1 MKNDIF
7 FRFQLQKKFCA
18 ALLSIVLI
26 FIPFYAGSASPNY
39 QTAHIDGNELPPPP
53 KAFFQSTNLQ
63 TNPSN
68 LSNNQSFSDSKIP
81 TIGSTPGIFLPLI
94 FTNSPFLD
102 TQNRQLVKSYYLND
116 YLGSEGIVSGWN
128 GNVSTCDP
136 GTTSDGFKNAVA
148 QRINYFRTMAGV
160 PSIVTLDP
168 IYNQKA
174 QAAALMM
181 SANGTLS
188 HNPPSSWKCY
198 TADGD
203 EAAGSS
209 NLAMGM
215 YGPGAISGYM
225 SDSGSNNTAVGHRRW
240 ILYPQT
246 QKMGT
251 GDVISGWGWNSLW
264 VFDHDNMWGTRPETR
279 EAFVAWPP
287 PGYVPL
293 QVVYSRWSFSY
304 ARAGFSSS
312 TVSMNCTGT
321 DIPVTVYSIQNGY
334 GENTIVWEPVQ
345 SLSPETTCIVNITNV
360 NIDNTP
366 QDFQYEITIF
376 DASVQ

>member
-1 MKNDIF
+1 MKNVTSV
-7 FRFQLQKKFCA
+7 RFQFQKKIASVF
-18 ALLSIVLI
+18 LFLILIIIPLS
-26 FIPFYAGSASPNY
+26 AGSASSNI
-39 QTAHIDGNELPPPP
+39 QLVRVQGTELPPPP
-53 KAFFQSTNLQ
+53 KATPQSRTTNKSRK
-63 TNPSN
+63 NPLLDN
-68 LSNNQSFSDSKIP
+68 KI
-81 TIGSTPGIFLPLI
+81 TTLESELGLYLPLI
-94 FTNSPFLD
+94 YKSSPFLD
-102 TQNRQLVKSYYLND
+102 TQNRQVVKNFYLNE
-116 YLGSEGIVSGWN
+116 YLGSEGIASGWD
-128 GNVSTCDP
+128 GNVSTCNP
-136 GTTSDGFKNAVA
+136 GTTSDEFKNAVA
-148 QRINYFRTMAGV
+148 QRINYFRAMAGV
-160 PSIVTLDP
+160 PNNVTLDP
-168 IYNQKA
+168 IYNYKA

-225 SDSGSNNTAVGHRRW
+225 SDTGSNNTAVGHRRW

-264 VFDHDNMWGTRPETR
+264 VFDNDNIWGARPETR

-287 PGYVPL
+287 PGFVPV

-312 TVSMNCTGT
+312 TVSMNCSGT
-321 DIPVTVYSIQNGY
+321 DIPLTVYSIQNGY
-334 GENTIVWEPVQ
+334 GENTIVWEPSQ
-345 SLSPETTCIVNITNV
+345 YFSPETNCIVNINNV
-360 NIDNTP
+360 IINDTP
-366 QDFQYEITIF
+366 QNFQYEITIF